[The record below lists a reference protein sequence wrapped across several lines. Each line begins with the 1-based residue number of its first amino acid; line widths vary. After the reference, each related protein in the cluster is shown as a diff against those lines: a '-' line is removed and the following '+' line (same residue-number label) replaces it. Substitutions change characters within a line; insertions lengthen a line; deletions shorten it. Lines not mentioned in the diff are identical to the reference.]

1 MGGSQSTQPGTQ
13 GNLGNRVGQAASAAG
28 QAFAA
33 APGAIDRAAQT
44 VTAIT
49 QSAQGLHQALG
60 PATNTLQLAMEN
72 YKHGGSYG
80 GCDCDGYTG
89 GGYYDDGYFGGNP
102 SADPAKGL
110 REYEASLSAKAK
122 EDVIRR
128 LARALSLAGINV
140 DPNGD
145 LDEIIQ
151 QLVSQIPN
159 PKNGKTFSS
168 DAEAQKK
175 VCRVIADVLNFEFS
189 PGETTPHKMFI
200 DTSLNAVE
208 MCRKVGEWAHSFSVG
223 VNTEFLAVH
232 ASVKNALR
240 TVEILA
246 KIMEELYAKI
256 QNKVQNDGDARLTRE
271 VDPLNDVYIRAQH
284 ERTRQMEVLK
294 HILNVQLAPAAKELE
309 IAMRDESE
317 ANAIV
322 KKLGLKPGTSDF
334 ADSLAMAISGLG
346 TAASIAQRV
355 HKALKQVG
363 VSVRQYL
370 DSDEFADFQELL
382 DEKIQNGSVSTDDL
396 AKFLEAVNT
405 LRASFGQKDNDR
417 FRAALLETETTG
429 GARHRRRHGGAGDDE
444 KKSSVQKRVERR
456 ETEKK
461 VILRDFATRM
471 ARHYDELLAAVKAM
485 GPRLG
490 REIPLTDKTDALN
503 DALKRLRDMRN
514 ATERIELALIG
525 MYMEA
530 TAREHKERFVS
541 ALRLVSA
548 ACSEIISLEMY
559 RAAMPHFTRLKA
571 AIDSIEKTIDFF
583 ADVVTKKYGGAPFDE
598 DDATEVYGGRAHGGA
613 GVEDYL
619 PEIARSGLSF
629 GEAINEF
636 AYYYYVAKVHT
647 NLEQTSKELDTYG
660 EKYVE
665 LLGDA
670 VAQRIYSLEQARKAI
685 FARLDPMDPGLLA
698 RAAPGVAPFENN
710 DAGKARFAAAK
721 KWVNDEYDVKAK
733 FYKSLQAVD
742 LYMKAFTAGITKDPD
757 SIRDIKKM
765 LDGTQV
771 IARWFS
777 EQTGDSIWQAFDL
790 MRSSDFNAAA
800 PATVVNTDGDTAAA
814 AGAHYYNK
822 VLTVTA
828 AVRVTA
834 PGDEGRLGI
843 PQAGVDCGAV
853 ANDNAAKAKKL
864 VSQAIDYYQALKNL
878 INAFAR
884 IGDKFGGRELRTQVF
899 MSPTQVFKALTD
911 YMKQSAMSINASSG
925 ADHTVAPIGLNL
937 GNYESLPALPNAVTS
952 WQVYFGSVEAAMEG
966 NYVIEDK
973 YFVLIIKA
981 MAAKVLTT
989 LGVFDMFERTTPI
1002 YNLTATRMIIGGAAD
1017 DFSTPEVLEGAAELY
1032 FRLPRLAEFYREFLF
1047 WKPAANAPDAWRISM
1062 LPELEGVF
1070 SGIIRLIFQKAVSP
1084 DTGDYSDS
1092 EMRTLVREVN
1102 FIYEHFREKHPEG
1115 VTKAALSAFVMEVN
1129 RRYGVIK
1136 SKDMANY
1143 WAMVKLTRTGNY
1155 GQLNETNY
1163 AILPGEGEDE
1173 VDRRAPSDGYTVL
1186 GTNAAAAVTDPFKNR
1201 VGLAYPGANNI
1212 GATYKELLRE
1222 FRIKFDKQFE
1232 FADTSRF
1239 GKTSYALLIKQA
1251 EREINHAQSLDDKF
1265 LVATKLIQ
1273 GTNVVG
1279 TDINKSFMFHET
1291 AVVGLNLL
1299 SSFETMLRAY
1309 SASIDR
1315 MNPKNIEDAIM
1326 DAIYLNARD
1335 RAAGVA
1341 GALNIA
1347 ATTASIEAIMV
1358 RKYPSLE
1365 DPTNPGQTIYHRY
1378 LIPNAAGTI
1387 YAMRGGMP
1395 LNVAAASVYTFAVEE
1410 ETSLRGTLAL
1420 PAGLERPSQVTELNP
1435 DDNALIQGT
1444 LAPVDIGRYVR
1455 ALRLVARLITNYD
1468 MIMREYI
1475 EELFTIM
1482 SGAKTPDSS
1491 QSLIEVRMSP
1501 TLTSGIQL
1509 SFAKFRGLVE
1519 SLLTDVKY
1527 YFELFRPSLPAA
1539 TVARFENR
1547 ANPGS
1552 IFWIEENLIDRFF
1565 RGTDAD
1571 VNSEQTLEGLA
1582 RRVSAVYRDLNRKI
1596 LVPLGNGIAD
1606 ADLRDANPNNRLRAF
1621 PTANFVDGLTLY
1633 ENYGQTL
1640 SEIVFYNAVNDVS
1653 RQANVAS
1660 ADLANT
1666 ISLSGLVQ
1674 SEFVPG
1680 AVRTIRVGAGGA
1692 GAVALHFN
1700 IYNTTRQGMTDY
1712 RSLLFAYNQLV
1723 ARYLTTISD
1732 KAGGTRVYLNLINAF
1747 ANGAASRSVSAPATS
1762 SYPDLVDAAEPFGF
1776 RGDPRPT
1783 AVLCQSLAYSFQRV
1797 LKDVNQN
1804 NQIPTYLVNTL
1815 SDVPLYMKEALRADL
1830 PAYIKYFDALVMKGD
1845 FIKQLMQKTSIR
1857 LDRPSQ
1863 QGVST
1868 AGANVKIRSGGNDRG
1883 AAAIQ
1888 YPPNALDALED
1899 LDVGKNSEQMK
1910 AKLASI
1916 IDAIASGAVTLSNSA
1931 SETLKELGD
1940 TPVYFQTQEGSIEQY
1955 RMRYGK
1961 MPLMPLSMALYPLND
1976 LPVPVGPATL
1986 TNDLTLFPGHTL
1998 GTESF
2003 KFVYGTRQL
2012 IMRSSPVGFEQV
2024 PGVKDQLEAYNGVS
2038 PGRER
2043 IDANRHLSFVQNVV
2057 NTLRFITEM
2066 RNVKVALSIMPD
2078 LFPTTSLIRGGV
2090 AGSLTAGNGIV
2101 EYVVA
2106 AGGVVSGNAAYP
2118 INPIQ
2123 DLQKVLE
2130 IIESSNQEEGVRHL
2144 ADRVGG
2150 DSGRGGL
2157 VGNGRA
2163 EERILNIVDMNI
2175 IPINVHA
2182 LMRNIPLAN
2191 LYNYEYTFEQM
2202 VASMYGEQAT
2212 RYTTTPGAPGAIS
2225 DATTLNT
2232 REMFLRLLVDP
2243 YLELNTNMYGSDVRD
2258 TGSTGYVHRI
2268 FRGDNN
2274 LGMGRPKF
2282 LSDQLF
2288 NKVLFGSVY
2297 QSRRDFDEG
2306 GPAVGIGAARGQDQ
2320 TYRLIQSTEIE
2331 LRKLIGWIDRVRGDY
2346 LTACGNTAGLQAEI
2360 ARLAAAPPAGGAPLA
2375 ISNLREAAWRT
2386 IFAVPGGMVQS
2397 YGDQLRLLP
2406 ITLTPLVQALP
2417 NPPRADLQQILDL
2430 FNPAAPGIQNYDTL
2444 LTAIE
2449 ALATVGGVFGGVG
2462 VPAINAIRAD
2472 ANVELTMDALFLT
2485 EFNAGTAGSVPRL
2498 IGATLNPATANGFA
2512 AFSQAYA
2519 RRPPNAPPAVGPIYP
2534 YYSNRSVKLTY
2545 LKLPNDADPANA
2557 STAVSEVSLATGQTK
2572 ARLEAIGKKR
2582 FDTRFIRNIFFITNV
2597 VRVLRLKLN
2606 RELSQSRNVLVAS
2619 HASVSAGV
2627 TEYGSDPFGSN
2638 EILSSGLNNGV
2649 SRFND
2654 ADDFV

>member
-1 MGGSQSTQPGTQ
+1 MAMSLNQSTQ
-13 GNLGNRVGQAASAAG
+13 N
-28 QAFAA
+28 
-33 APGAIDRAAQT
+33 
-44 VTAIT
+44 
-49 QSAQGLHQALG
+49 LHQALG
-60 PATNTLQLAMEN
+60 PATNTLRLAMEN
-72 YKHGGSYG
+72 YKHGGAYG

-89 GGYYDDGYFGGNP
+89 GGYYDGGYFGGDA

-110 REYEASLSAKAK
+110 REYADSLSAKAK

-128 LARALSLAGINV
+128 LARALKLAGINV
-140 DPNGD
+140 NPDGD

-168 DAEAQKK
+168 DAEAQEK
-175 VCRVIADVLNFEFS
+175 VCRVIADVLNGEFS
-189 PGETTPHKMFI
+189 PGVTTPHKMFI
-200 DTSLNAVE
+200 DTSLGAVE

-246 KIMEELYAKI
+246 KIMEELYTKI

-417 FRAALLETETTG
+417 FRAALLESETTG

-444 KKSSVQKRVERR
+444 NKSSVQKRVERR

-471 ARHYDELLAAVKAM
+471 TRHYDELLAAVKAM

-530 TAREHKERFVS
+530 TAREHKERFVG

-583 ADVVTKKYGGAPFDE
+583 ADVVTKKYGGDPFNDE
-598 DDATEVYGGRAHGGA
+598 DAAEVYGGRAHGGA

-636 AYYYYVAKVHT
+636 AYYYYVAKVHS
-647 NLEQTSKELDTYG
+647 NLEQTSKELETYG

-670 VAQRIYSLEQARKAI
+670 VAQRIFTLEQARKAI
-685 FARLDPMDPGLLA
+685 FTRLDPLDPGLLGVGA
-698 RAAPGVAPFENN
+698 AGAAPFDNN

-777 EQTGDSIWQAFDL
+777 EQTGNSIWQAFDL
-790 MRSSDFNAAA
+790 MRSSDFNIAGAA
-800 PATVVNTDGDTAAA
+800 VVANTDGDTAAA
-814 AGAHYYNK
+814 AGDHYYDK
-822 VLTVTA
+822 VLTVTTA
-828 AVRVTA
+828 ARAAALGT
-834 PGDEGRLGI
+834 EGRLGI
-843 PQAGVDCGAV
+843 PQVGVDCGAV

-864 VSQAIDYYQALKNL
+864 VSQAIDFYQALKNL

-911 YMKQSAMSINASSG
+911 YMKQSAMSINASNG
-925 ADHTVAPIGLNL
+925 ADHTAAPINLNL
-937 GNYESLPALPNAVTS
+937 RNYESLPALPDAVTS
-952 WQVYFGSVEAAMEG
+952 WQVYFGSVEATMGG

-1155 GQLNETNY
+1155 GELNETNY

-1222 FRIKFDKQFE
+1222 FRIKFDNQFV

-1309 SASIDR
+1309 SASINR
-1315 MNPKNIEDAIM
+1315 MNPKNIEDTIM

-1335 RAAGVA
+1335 LVAGVG
-1341 GALNIA
+1341 GAVAIA
-1347 ATTASIEAIMV
+1347 ATTASIEAIII
-1358 RKYPSLE
+1358 RKYPSLV
-1365 DPTNPGQTIYHRY
+1365 DPTNAVQTIYHRY
-1378 LIPNAAGTI
+1378 LIPDAAGAV
-1387 YAMRGGMP
+1387 YAMRGNMP
-1395 LNVAAASVYTFAVEE
+1395 PDVAAASVYTFAVAEE
-1410 ETSLRGTLAL
+1410 ASLRATVAL
-1420 PAGLERPSQVTELNP
+1420 PAGLERPSLVTELNP
-1435 DDNALIQGT
+1435 EDNELIAND
-1444 LAPVDIGRYVR
+1444 LAAINIGRYVR

-1582 RRVSAVYRDLNRKI
+1582 RRVSAVYRDLNRKL
-1596 LVPLGNGIAD
+1596 LVPLGNTITNAN
-1606 ADLRDANPNNRLRAF
+1606 LRDANPNNRLRAF
-1621 PTANFVDGLTLY
+1621 PPANFVDGPTLY

-1640 SEIVFYNAVNDVS
+1640 SEIVFYNAVDGVS

-1660 ADLANT
+1660 AALANT

-1680 AVRTIRVGAGGA
+1680 GAPRSIRVGAGGA
-1692 GAVALHFN
+1692 GAIAEHFN
-1700 IYNTTRQGMTDY
+1700 IYNTTNLGMTNY

-1797 LKDVNQN
+1797 LKDVNPN

-1863 QGVST
+1863 QAVSA
-1868 AGANVKIRSGGNDRG
+1868 AGAANVKIRSGANNRG
-1883 AAAIQ
+1883 AAAVQ
-1888 YPPNALDALED
+1888 YPPNALEALED
-1899 LDVGKNSEQMK
+1899 LDAGKNSEQMK

-1931 SETLKELGD
+1931 AETLKELGD

-1961 MPLMPLSMALYPLND
+1961 MPLMPLSMALYPLNN
-1976 LPVPVGPATL
+1976 LAAPAAPAY

-2078 LFPTTSLIRGGV
+2078 LFPTTSLIRGG
-2090 AGSLTAGNGIV
+2090 APGSLTAGNGIV
-2101 EYVVA
+2101 GYNVA
-2106 AGGVVSGNAAYP
+2106 AGVVTGNAAYP

-2130 IIESSNQEEGVRHL
+2130 IIESSNQEEGVRRL

-2212 RYTTTPGAPGAIS
+2212 RYTTTPGAPGAIT

-2232 REMFLRLLVDP
+2232 REMFLRLLVNP
-2243 YLELNTNMYGSDVRD
+2243 YLELDTNMYGSDVRD

-2306 GPAVGIGAARGQDQ
+2306 GPAVGIGAARGQGVASNPTDSVNRCIREL
-2320 TYRLIQSTEIE
+2320 YRIRGVIAAMRANFLIAVNNRNG
-2331 LRKLIGWIDRVRGDY
+2331 LRMETIRLVAAGTAAAMIDALRDGVHREVYAAGIAGLAYPDVIVTWAPLLNQY
-2346 LTACGNTAGLQAEI
+2346 LPQLPPPLQAILQNIVNLLVGTAGRIFGGAITPHNLVDLGEQLNELSGPGVA
-2360 ARLAAAPPAGGAPLA
+2360 ANTVAGRLAAIANPNFDAH
-2375 ISNLREAAWRT
+2375 
-2386 IFAVPGGMVQS
+2386 M
-2397 YGDQLRLLP
+2397 DDLL
-2406 ITLTPLVQALP
+2406 LV
-2417 NPPRADLQQILDL
+2417 
-2430 FNPAAPGIQNYDTL
+2430 
-2444 LTAIE
+2444 
-2449 ALATVGGVFGGVG
+2449 
-2462 VPAINAIRAD
+2462 
-2472 ANVELTMDALFLT
+2472 
-2485 EFNAGTAGSVPRL
+2485 EF
-2498 IGATLNPATANGFA
+2498 NPATAGSITQLIDNTLNAANAGGFA
-2512 AFSQAYA
+2512 HFLANNI
-2519 RRPPNAPPAVGPIYP
+2519 RRPANATPAVGPAYLP
-2534 YYSNRSVKLTY
+2534 LTNRSVKLTY
-2545 LKLPNDADPANA
+2545 LKLPDNADPANA
-2557 STAVSEVSLATGQTK
+2557 STAVSEVLLNVPETK

-2638 EILSSGLNNGV
+2638 EILSSGLNDGV